1 MVILAADARPWPPRT
16 RPVPAAGRAD
26 RARGPVLPGRGTHAR
41 EAQTPHRIGT
51 MKDVVSRE
59 IPDAVFTI
67 IPTVV
72 LPPVYLATTYDPGR
86 RLSAGISCIGP

>member
-1 MVILAADARPWPPRT
+1 M
-16 RPVPAAGRAD
+16 AGGA
-26 RARGPVLPGRGTHAR
+26 
-41 EAQTPHRIGT
+41 GT

-86 RLSAGISCIGP
+86 RLSAGISCIGPRRGCRTAPLWTLAAWPVKAGSDQGFSDAPARSRGPRDRGN